1 MMRRPS
7 LTIENKILIPFVTI
21 SIVTVL
27 CFCYIV
33 YNAEYKLRI
42 ETETAN
48 ATALVDYINADID
61 AGEYWRDPND
71 LLEKYEQSY
80 RGDNLFL
87 YDAADHL
94 LFSRRALG
102 EHEILLCQSSSNS
115 LGWKILCSLDQAA
128 LTSAFI
134 EEQRYL
140 ILAVIAMLIII
151 VQAGVMIAHNIS
163 APIRELSALCVGIS
177 AAPGEAEELSGLYTH
192 RRDEV
197 GQFAQSF
204 QKMMES
210 LHRYTDEL
218 SWVKALNESIVE
230 NLPLGIAV
238 YDGAGEMIFHNS
250 RAETILCAVDECDA
264 QGRALGDY
272 LSDLVRRGEVL
283 PISLTLH
290 DSAKKSHHYELGVWR
305 LQSGDANL
313 GTLCTVDD
321 VTYQRHM
328 EEKLSRDEKLTYTGE
343 LAADIAHE
351 ARNPLAGIR
360 TGLQVID
367 RKLESERDHL
377 LCHEMIKEVDRVDL
391 LVSNLVNIS
400 RQRESEKTTVHLD
413 TLCEEMELLYSKVAE
428 NKGIEFFANIDTG
441 IVIFADEQEVRQML
455 INLINN
461 SIKAMPDG
469 GQILLSGRAEEGG
482 VCVSIS
488 DNGPGMDEVHL
499 SRALS
504 GEGGGLGLSI
514 VQRLAKNNNG
524 ELELTSA
531 PGEGTSAHLLF
542 HRTGGICYDEV

>member
-7 LTIENKILIPFVTI
+7 LTIENKILIPFVSI

-27 CFCYIV
+27 CFCYII
-33 YNAEYKLRI
+33 YDAEYKLRI

-48 ATALVDYINADID
+48 AAALAGYINADID
-61 AGEYWRDPND
+61 AGGYWRDPD
-71 LLEKYEQSY
+71 ALLEKYEQSY
-80 RGDNLFL
+80 RGDSLFL
-87 YDAADHL
+87 YDGAGRL
-94 LFSRRALG
+94 LFSRRALSDR
-102 EHEILLCQSSSNS
+102 EIVLCESSGNS
-115 LGWKILCSLDQAA
+115 LGWKILCSLDQTA
-128 LTSAFI
+128 LTAAFI

-140 ILAVIAMLIII
+140 ILAVIAMLIVI

-163 APIRELSALCVGIS
+163 GPIRELSALCAGIS
-177 AAPGEAEELSGLYTH
+177 AAPDGTEELGGLYTH

-210 LHRYTDEL
+210 LRRYTDEL

-230 NLPLGIAV
+230 NLPLGVAV
-238 YDGAGEMIFHNS
+238 YDGAGEMIFRNS
-250 RAETILCAVDECDA
+250 RAEAMLHAADERDA
-264 QGRALGDY
+264 QGRALGDH
-272 LSDLVRRGEVL
+272 LSSLVRRGEVL
-283 PISLTLH
+283 PISLTLR
-290 DSAKKSHHYELGVWR
+290 DSAKKAHHYEVGAWR
-305 LQSGDANL
+305 LQSGGANL

-328 EEKLSRDEKLTYTGE
+328 EEKLSRDEKLAYIGE
-343 LAADIAHE
+343 LAADVAHE

-360 TGLQVID
+360 TGLQVIG
-367 RKLESERDHL
+367 RKLESERDRL
-377 LCHEMIKEVDRVDL
+377 LCREMVREVDRVDL

-400 RQRESEKTTVHLD
+400 RQRESEKTTVRLD

-428 NKGIEFFANIDTG
+428 NKGIEFFASIDAG
-441 IVIFADEQEVRQML
+441 IVIFADEREVRQML

-469 GQILLSGRAEEGG
+469 GQILLSGRTEEGG

-488 DNGPGMDEVHL
+488 DNGPGMDERQL

-514 VQRLAKNNNG
+514 VQRLAKSNNG
-524 ELELTSA
+524 ELKLTSA
-531 PGEGTSAHLLF
+531 PGEGTSACLIF
-542 HRTGGICYDEV
+542 RRTGGICYDEV

>member
-1 MMRRPS
+1 MRQFS
-7 LTIENKILIPFVTI
+7 LTIENKILIPFI
-21 SIVTVL
+21 SISMITVL
-27 CFCYIV
+27 CFCYII
-33 YNAEYKLRI
+33 YDTEYDLRI

-48 ATALVDYINADID
+48 AAALADYINADID
-61 AGEYWRDPND
+61 AGEYWRDSD
-71 LLEKYEQSY
+71 ALLEKYEQSY
-80 RGDNLFL
+80 RGDSLFL
-87 YDAADHL
+87 YDAAGRL

-102 EHEILLCQSSSNS
+102 EHEIVLCESSSNR
-115 LGWKILCSLDQAA
+115 LGWKILCSLDQAV
-128 LTSAFI
+128 LTDAFI

-163 APIRELSALCVGIS
+163 GPIRELSALCAGIS
-177 AAPGEAEELSGLYTH
+177 AAPGETEELGGLYTH

-238 YDGAGEMIFHNS
+238 YDGADEMIFRNS
-250 RAETILCAVDECDA
+250 RAETMLRAADEHDE
-264 QGRALGDY
+264 QGRTLGDY

-283 PISLTLH
+283 PISLSLR
-290 DSAKKSHHYELGVWR
+290 DSTKKSHHYELGAWR
-305 LQSGDANL
+305 LQSGGTNL

-343 LAADIAHE
+343 LAADVAHE

-360 TGLQVID
+360 TGLQVIS
-367 RKLESERDHL
+367 RKLELERDQL
-377 LCHEMIKEVDRVDL
+377 LCREMLKEVDRVDL

-428 NKGIEFFANIDTG
+428 NKGIEFFANIDAG

-461 SIKAMPDG
+461 SIKAMPNG
-469 GQILLSGRAEEGG
+469 GHILLSGQAEEVG

-488 DNGPGMDEVHL
+488 DNGPGMDGDQL
-499 SRALS
+499 ARALS

-524 ELELTSA
+524 ELELRSA
-531 PGEGTSAHLLF
+531 PGEGTSARLLF
-542 HRTGGICYDEV
+542 RRTGGICYDEI